1 MANPKRFK
9 FSRSRCTSVEAAGD
23 NLLRTVCRLNDMFCE
38 MRVTVEVQLPDM
50 EIKKVECAIERC
62 YDPAEHRAIPLLPQ
76 LAGIRVGPGMAKIF
90 KGLVGEE
97 AADSQLL
104 FMVEEACHGVI
115 LSSTKDMAAMAPNE
129 DDLPAEIFQSMAKA
143 NTRLIGR
150 CAAYAPESSMVR
162 GALEEG

>member
-9 FSRSRCTSVEAAGD
+9 FSRSRTTSVELAED
-23 NLLRTVCRLNDMFCE
+23 NLLRTVCRINDLFCE

-50 EIKKVECAIERC
+50 EITRVDSFIERC
-62 YDPAEHRAIPLLPQ
+62 YDPMEHRAAPLLPQ
-76 LAGIRVGPGMAKIF
+76 LAGVRVGPGMAKIF

-129 DDLPAEIFQSMAKA
+129 DDLPAELFQSMAKA

-150 CAAYAPESSMVR
+150 CAAYAQDSPMVL
-162 GALEEG
+162 GVLD